1 MDGAIA
7 AGYAHTPVGALVA
20 TANIMYRYGLAPDS
34 QWRAV
39 AQSML
44 APGSGRN
51 AWIRARSAA
60 PQGESPAPAGTYTQI
75 VAFQFVSYSPS
86 DAVTQVVT
94 RDASGTLQVSN
105 EHVSWVIDD
114 WRLVLAANGGAS
126 NTQQI
131 DSLVGFIAWGGA

>member
-51 AWIRARSAA
+51 AWIR
-60 PQGESPAPAGTYTQI
+60 PAPPRPKVRAQPLPVRTPR
-75 VAFQFVSYSPS
+75 SSPFNLS
-86 DAVTQVVT
+86 LTHRRMRLRKIVT

-105 EHVSWVIDD
+105 ERVSRVIDD